1 MCITNEYYGSGRFCS
16 RSCAN
21 VRQMT
26 PEIKRQIS
34 ITLGGTGEPKQP
46 KPKKVKPP
54 KPIKIKKPTKQEQ
67 LKQLRQQKAREK
79 EYYISN
85 LLDTNNWNYLVYNDL
100 QFGQKYL
107 VSKQGEILSCYTG
120 KLLQTAYKQHADY
133 IRYVCRDV
141 NGKQHI
147 IYSHRA
153 VACTYIPNPNN
164 FPAINHIDDNPLNN
178 SVENLEWCTID
189 YNNRHSNVYE
199 RVAQQLRGRTAWNKG
214 LKMGKRNKKAG

>member
-1 MCITNEYYGSGRFCS
+1 VGNSKKCVVCGKVFMACRNTAKYCS
-16 RSCAN
+16 RQCSTKAYYETRKELKKGN
-21 VRQMT
+21 DL
-26 PEIKRQIS
+26 EIKQ
-34 ITLGGTGEPKQP
+34 L
-46 KPKKVKPP
+46 
-54 KPIKIKKPTKQEQ
+54 IKELINSGKWAY
-67 LKQLRQQKAREK
+67 LKF
-79 EYYISN
+79 
-85 LLDTNNWNYLVYNDL
+85 NDIN
-100 QFGQKYL
+100 FGQKYL

-141 NGKQHI
+141 NGRQHI

-164 FPAINHIDDNPLNN
+164 FPTINHIDENPLNN